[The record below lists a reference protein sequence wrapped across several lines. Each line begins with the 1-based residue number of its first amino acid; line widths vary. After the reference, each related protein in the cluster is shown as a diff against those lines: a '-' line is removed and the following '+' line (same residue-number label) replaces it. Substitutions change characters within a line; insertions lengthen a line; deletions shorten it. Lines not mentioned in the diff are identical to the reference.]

1 LSRFDAIVR
10 RLVPSVPVLSR
21 NRLLMAP
28 LDLLDRLISLPF
40 GGAKKLPPNHLRIRV
55 GAGNRILF
63 NQVQHRLVPV
73 NFWIGVF
80 ASGLVRLDSRILDLG
95 CGCGRY
101 AATLRDFAW
110 AGKKF
115 TGRYTGIDIDREMI
129 EWCRANFPDDHFT
142 FKLTD
147 VPSAVYNP
155 GGSGVEV
162 PAFDVADAS
171 QDFVFA
177 LSLLTHLLAEE
188 LQRYLEETWRV
199 LAPGAPMHMTVFC
212 MDHLEGRRGGRWT
225 FRHRHGEAY
234 LENPRYPEAAVA
246 YSKAFLESA
255 CTRAG
260 FAEIDLRY
268 AGGQSL
274 LRARKGTA

>member
-40 GGAKKLPPNHLRIRV
+40 AEARKLPPNRLRIRV

-63 NQVQHRLVPV
+63 NQFQHRLVPV
-73 NFWIGVF
+73 NFWVGVF
-80 ASGLVRLDSRILDLG
+80 ATGLVRLDSRILDIG

-110 AGKKF
+110 AGRKF
-115 TGRYTGIDIDREMI
+115 TGHYTGIDIDREMVA
-129 EWCRANFPDDHFT
+129 WCRAHFPADHFT
-142 FKLTD
+142 FKLAD

-155 GGSGVEV
+155 GCSGVEV
-162 PAFDVADAS
+162 PAFDVADDS

-177 LSLLTHLLAEE
+177 LSLLTHLLEQE
-188 LQRYLEETWRV
+188 LQHYLAETWRV
-199 LAPGAPMHMTVFC
+199 LAPGATMHMTVFC
-212 MDHLEGRRGGRWT
+212 MDHL
-225 FRHRHGEAY
+225 
-234 LENPRYPEAAVA
+234 
-246 YSKAFLESA
+246 
-255 CTRAG
+255 
-260 FAEIDLRY
+260 
-268 AGGQSL
+268 
-274 LRARKGTA
+274 

>member
-1 LSRFDAIVR
+1 M
-10 RLVPSVPVLSR
+10 PVLSR

-40 GGAKKLPPNHLRIRV
+40 GGSGKLPPNHLRIRV

-73 NFWIGVF
+73 NFWLGVF

-129 EWCRANFPDDHFT
+129 EWCRANFPADHFT

-199 LAPGAPMHMTVFC
+199 LAPGSPMHMTVFA
-212 MDHLEGRRGGRWT
+212 WIT
-225 FRHRHGEAY
+225 W
-234 LENPRYPEAAVA
+234 
-246 YSKAFLESA
+246 
-255 CTRAG
+255 RAG
-260 FAEIDLRY
+260 AAA
-268 AGGQSL
+268 AGPFGTATARLILKIRGTRRRRWRTRRRSWSR
-274 LRARKGTA
+274 RARGRASPRLICATPAARACCGRAKGAGENG